1 MRYLFLCAL
10 AGAGLIETPFQ
21 QIESDKSLQF
31 VVFYYGGHTDSS
43 EVLDAANKASER
55 VAKELPNV
63 KFRKCNG
70 DLPGNQAAFQR
81 YGFTA
86 ATYVFTTSSDEGI
99 VKHVGTKSTKS
110 FVNLIR
116 SKSFPVNGSDLVA
129 FRDEEDF
136 WELMDL
142 ADSPRPIL
150 VLFRDGMCNA
160 CTRMRPGFNT
170 LGTVYKKSLITVE
183 VDCDSP
189 QSTEFCKR
197 QEGSTFPKLVL
208 FTGEERKTVQI
219 PEGLDVPS
227 FSMYSRI
234 LEKHG
239 IAPLEIKKG
248 FEVTLRT
255 S

>member
-1 MRYLFLCAL
+1 
-10 AGAGLIETPFQ
+10 
-21 QIESDKSLQF
+21 LQF
-31 VVFYYGGHTDSS
+31 VVFYYGSHKDSS
-43 EVLDAANKASER
+43 EVLDAANQAAER
-55 VAKELPNV
+55 VAKEVPNV
-63 KFRKCNG
+63 QFRKCNG
-70 DLPGNQAAFQR
+70 DLPVNQAAFQR

-86 ATYVFTTSSDEGI
+86 ATYVFTTSPDEGI

-116 SKSFPVNGSDLVA
+116 SKSFPVNASDLVL

-142 ADSPRPIL
+142 EDSPRPVL
-150 VLFRDGMCNA
+150 ALFRDDMCNA

-170 LGTVYKKSLITVE
+170 LGSAYKNSLITVE
-183 VDCDSP
+183 VNCDAP
-189 QSTEFCKR
+189 QSKGFCNR
-197 QEGSTFPKLVL
+197 QDGKSFPKLVL
-208 FTGEERKTVQI
+208 FTGEERKIVQI

-239 IAPLEIKKG
+239 IAPMEIKKG
-248 FEVTLRT
+248 FGVRART